1 MAYLLSLINKL
12 SVKYSKAHFK
22 LLLPVCGRRGWQAIT
37 TTGRGDDPES
47 GQGPMYLK
55 IDHRS

>member
-1 MAYLLSLINKL
+1 MVHLLSLINEL
-12 SVKYSKAHFK
+12 SIKYSKAHFK
-22 LLLPVCGRRGWQAIT
+22 LLLPVCGQRGWQEIT

-47 GQGPMYLK
+47 GQGLMYLK

>member
-1 MAYLLSLINKL
+1 MAHLLSLINKL

-22 LLLPVCGRRGWQAIT
+22 LLLPVCGQRGWQAIT

-55 IDHRS
+55 IDH

>member
-22 LLLPVCGRRGWQAIT
+22 LLLPVCGQRGWQSIT
-37 TTGRGDDPES
+37 TTGRGDNLES
-47 GQGPMYLK
+47 RQGQTYLK
-55 IDHRS
+55 IDH